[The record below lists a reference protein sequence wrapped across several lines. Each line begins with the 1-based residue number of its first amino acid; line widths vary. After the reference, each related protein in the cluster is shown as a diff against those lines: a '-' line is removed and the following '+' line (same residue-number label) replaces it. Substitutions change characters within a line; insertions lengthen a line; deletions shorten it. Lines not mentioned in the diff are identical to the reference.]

1 MAKTKLNPISD
12 KPETARDLTKDFMLG
27 YVKAH
32 GTAEDKAWYLAL
44 VKNTPKIEKKNNL
57 TGKTMMTDD
66 ISSIRAEFID
76 RFMPQLKRK
85 PKQKIS
91 YEEQIKE
98 ELGL

>member
-1 MAKTKLNPISD
+1 MAKTKLNPITD
-12 KPETARDLTKDFMLG
+12 KPETARDLTRDFMLG

-44 VKNTPKIEKKNNL
+44 VQNTPKVEKKNNI
-57 TGKTMMTDD
+57 TKQTMMTDD
-66 ISSIRAEFID
+66 ISTIRSQFID

-85 PKQKIS
+85 PKKRMS
-91 YEEQIKE
+91 YEEQIKK